1 LDIDFDENSEI
12 KHKREESKREGRER
26 KKNPRMCFGDATH
39 LPSIKFQTHK
49 EPSKETAKSRR
60 NNNNS
65 SKKKSVGQKFKKMD
79 KNSK

>member
-1 LDIDFDENSEI
+1 
-12 KHKREESKREGRER
+12 
-26 KKNPRMCFGDATH
+26 MCFGDATH

-65 SKKKSVGQKFKKMD
+65 SKKLENSQDNIIKKTR
-79 KNSK
+79 KESFLKLPKWGK